1 MLGQG
6 TPYSYS
12 IWGGEDA
19 SNLSRTQSRWRRGN
33 MVPMTDYLGVNIGF
47 KLKLTMLSKRRKE
60 RQANKKSSGL
70 FFVTN
75 CNAKAREEED

>member
-1 MLGQG
+1 MLR
-6 TPYSYS
+6 TSLAPNLD
-12 IWGGEDA
+12 GGGG
-19 SNLSRTQSRWRRGN
+19 GN

-75 CNAKAREEED
+75 CNAKARQAED